1 MIAKARPVQ
10 FNQPAPV
17 TRLLL
22 AHSFEHLGGSGVVF
36 TKSIGVVTVYALVLF
51 FEGDGEGEN
60 LTFGEAI
67 ESAHP
72 TIVIHEGPL

>member
-1 MIAKARPVQ
+1 
-10 FNQPAPV
+10 V

-22 AHSFEHLGGSGVVF
+22 PHSFEHLGRSGIVF
-36 TKSIGVVTVYALVLF
+36 TKSIRVVTVYALVFF

-67 ESAHP
+67 ESAHL
-72 TIVIHEGPL
+72 TIVIHQSAL

>member
-1 MIAKARPVQ
+1 
-10 FNQPAPV
+10 V

-22 AHSFEHLGGSGVVF
+22 PHSFEHLGGSGIVF
-36 TKSIGVVTVYALVLF
+36 TKSIRVVTVYALVFF

-67 ESAHP
+67 ESAHL
-72 TIVIHEGPL
+72 TIVIHHSPF